1 MPDTVGNPLD
11 ITGALTLEAWIYRD
25 AQTDGFNGNNEG
37 IISKWNGG
45 TPGQRAFN
53 LVYRPIGNHI
63 RFLTSNTGLSVGA
76 YDFPSPDNVIP
87 LGEWTHVAATY
98 IPSTRS
104 ALFVNGNLVAE
115 RTDPAGILHRS
126 KASRRRTTNTNG
138 LDGRTMAWLPRAV
151 IPASLGVPAGAAACG
166 RQQPR

>member
-87 LGEWTHVAATY
+87 LGEWTHVAATF
-98 IPSTRS
+98 IPSMRERRLSMETWWRS
-104 ALFVNGNLVAE
+104 APIRREYHRPFSIPRPLFGSAINLRP
-115 RTDPAGILHRS
+115 RTRYTHS
-126 KASRRRTTNTNG
+126 KAKSTKRRFTT
-138 LDGRTMAWLPRAV
+138 RP
-151 IPASLGVPAGAAACG
+151 
-166 RQQPR
+166 